1 MLSARTGDD
10 VHRKEAVGAILERY
24 WKPVYCYL
32 RRKGHDNEAAKDIT
46 QGFFCDVVLS
56 RNLVPQ
62 ADPTKGRFRTFLLTA
77 LDRYVIDRHRK
88 DAAQVR
94 RPVRGLVSL
103 AGIEGGDLPEP
114 SQDATPEQAFHRAW
128 ASHLLADVLDEVAR
142 YYDQTSQSAYWA
154 IFDARCLQPI
164 LEGRPPV
171 QFADLCG
178 KYGMA
183 ERVAR
188 NALVTVKRR
197 LARTLR
203 REVRELT
210 GSDEDVDQEIRDV
223 MEILSGPGAA

>member
-88 DAAQVR
+88 EAAQVR
-94 RPVRGLVSL
+94 R
-103 AGIEGGDLPEP
+103 EGARR
-114 SQDATPEQAFHRAW
+114 AT
-128 ASHLLADVLDEVAR
+128 
-142 YYDQTSQSAYWA
+142 
-154 IFDARCLQPI
+154 
-164 LEGRPPV
+164 
-171 QFADLCG
+171 
-178 KYGMA
+178 
-183 ERVAR
+183 
-188 NALVTVKRR
+188 RR
-197 LARTLR
+197 
-203 REVRELT
+203 
-210 GSDEDVDQEIRDV
+210 
-223 MEILSGPGAA
+223 GPGLHGAHQPFASR